1 MHSRIHLEI
10 ISSVNEYWQPLHQ
23 DQKPWFK
30 TRRFVIFT
38 VALLASASIT
48 LGYVFARPAIY
59 LSYATLLTV
68 AKTAIDLQ
76 SNDADIQHVAIQKQI
91 LLGTELLAETSRRLK
106 SVDNRLG
113 KQIDIDPGN
122 IRQMLEVRPV
132 AETNL
137 IEMVAEGSDPEK
149 LPVLIN
155 TWIDVYL
162 DARTEEVS
170 RLLGDTTEIIQRE
183 LDGLAKKI
191 QSKRIEL
198 DRFRQEHD
206 IASIERE
213 ENDALA
219 RLKGLNESLNEAKS
233 DEVKAKA
240 RLDAINKA
248 IEQGQAVVP
257 QEDTRT
263 LSLLEDRAQELR
275 QELAELNLRYTQEY
289 LNLSPALKVIPEQ
302 LKALEEE
309 IKRMR
314 QSGQT
319 VVQSDA
325 QQEYAAA
332 KQAAD
337 EIHQQLEAQKKTA
350 TTFSARF
357 SEHEALKG
365 DLEALESHYRN
376 TQERLVQ
383 IETKYAGKYPQV
395 DVIERAFLPGTPI
408 RPNYL
413 LDAIIAI
420 TGSIFF
426 SLLCI
431 WVIEFLTR
439 KSRPEQPV
447 VNLSGIHLYD
457 KNLSSG
463 VPGIPQHPISALPH
477 QNPALGSPP
486 PQEIATNT
494 INQLLQHTGDKE
506 KLLIALLLSGITL
519 EEIATLENE
528 AIDFE
533 NEKLKIRYG
542 SPRIIP
548 LNPVLE
554 SLFSNPAC
562 RLIDPSG
569 EPLSSEDLA
578 ALLTCAI
585 SDADL
590 TDSGRISAITLR
602 QTYIIYLVK
611 QGIRLAELETIAG
624 YIPPKELSSYSSYS
638 PTGQKR
644 SYTEIDLVYPGLANI
659 ESASKD
665 RGARKD

>member
-1 MHSRIHLEI
+1 M
-10 ISSVNEYWQPLHQ
+10 
-23 DQKPWFK
+23 
-30 TRRFVIFT
+30 
-38 VALLASASIT
+38 VAFLASASIT
-48 LGYVFARPAIY
+48 LGYVFSRPAIY

-68 AKTAIDLQ
+68 AKTAIDLP

-91 LLGTELLAETSRRLK
+91 LLGTELLTETSRRLK
-106 SVDNRLG
+106 SEDSRFG
-113 KQIDIDPGN
+113 RQIDIDPGD
-122 IRQMLEVRPV
+122 IRQMLDVRPV

-137 IEMVAEGSDPEK
+137 IEMVAEGPDPEK

-162 DARTEEVS
+162 DARAEEVS
-170 RLLGDTTEIIQRE
+170 RLLGDTTEIIQNE
-183 LDGLAKKI
+183 LDGLAKKV

-219 RLKGLNESLNEAKS
+219 RLKGLNESFNEAKA

-337 EIHQQLEAQKKTA
+337 EIHQQLEAHKKTA
-350 TTFSARF
+350 TAFSARF
-357 SEHEALKG
+357 TEHEALKG

-395 DVIERAFLPGTPI
+395 DVIEKAFLPGAPE

-413 LDAIIAI
+413 FDAIIAI
-420 TGSIFF
+420 AGSIFF

-431 WVIEFLTR
+431 WLIEFLTR
-439 KSRPEQPV
+439 KSGPEHAM

-457 KNLSSG
+457 KNISSDAL
-463 VPGIPQHPISALPH
+463 GIPQQPINALPH
-477 QNPALGSPP
+477 QNPVLGNPP
-486 PQEIATNT
+486 PQAIATDT
-494 INQLLQHTGDKE
+494 IKQLLQHTGDKE
-506 KLLIALLLSGITL
+506 RLLIALLLSGITL
-519 EEIATLENE
+519 EEIATLENK

-533 NEKLKIRYG
+533 NEILRIKNG
-542 SPRIIP
+542 SPRVIP
-548 LNPVLE
+548 LNPVLK

-562 RLIDPSG
+562 CLVDPIG
-569 EPLSSEDLA
+569 KPLSPEDLA

-590 TDSGRISAITLR
+590 TDSGEISAATLR

-611 QGIRLAELETIAG
+611 QGIRLAELESIAG
-624 YIPPKELSSYSSYS
+624 YIPPQELSRYSSYS
-638 PTGQKR
+638 PAGQKR
-644 SYTEIDLVYPGLANI
+644 SYTEIDLAYPELVNI
-659 ESASKD
+659 ESASKNQVY
-665 RGARKD
+665 